1 MMGLARFSLG
11 ATSLAFFIFG
21 FWLLI
26 APEALAKIGIQL
38 ANDSAKVEIR
48 AMYGGF
54 EIGMGVFFLLAA
66 MRPEW
71 FRPALVL
78 QVVSL
83 LGLGGVRLVTLLM
96 APDADR
102 LLYLFAG
109 LELVAVV
116 IGYLALR
123 RLPAGTTA

>member
-1 MMGLARFSLG
+1 MGLARFSLG

-26 APEALAKIGIQL
+26 APQALGDVGIQL
-38 ANDSAKVEIR
+38 ATPSAQVEIR

-66 MRPEW
+66 LRSEW

-83 LGLGGVRLVTLLM
+83 LGLGGTRLVTLLLTSG
-96 APDADR
+96 ADR
-102 LLYLFAG
+102 MLYFFAG
-109 LELVAVV
+109 LELLAVG
-116 IGYLALR
+116 IGWIALK
-123 RLPAGTTA
+123 RLPNP

>member
-1 MMGLARFSLG
+1 MGLARFSLG

-21 FWLLI
+21 FWLLV
-26 APEALAKIGIQL
+26 APQALGDIGIQL
-38 ANDSAKVEIR
+38 ATPSAQVEIR

-83 LGLGGVRLVTLLM
+83 LGLGGTRLITLLM
-96 APDADR
+96 TPGADR
-102 LLYLFAG
+102 LMYFFAG
-109 LELVAVV
+109 LELFAVV
-116 IGYLALR
+116 IGFIALKRLAA
-123 RLPAGTTA
+123 PNA

>member
-1 MMGLARFSLG
+1 MGLARFALG

-26 APEALAKIGIQL
+26 APQALGDIGVQL
-38 ANDSAKVEIR
+38 TTPSAQVEIR

-54 EIGMGVFFLLAA
+54 EIGLGVFFLLAA

-83 LGLGGVRLVTLLM
+83 LGFGGTRLVTLLLT
-96 APDADR
+96 PGADR
-102 LLYLFAG
+102 LLYFFAA
-109 LELVAVV
+109 LELLAVV
-116 IGYLALR
+116 IGWFALK
-123 RLPAGTTA
+123 RLPKP